1 MQNVCK
7 SAPVVGRLVEA
18 RGQVKAASRSISVDK
33 TCRWI
38 DIDEARGYV
47 PRGTEIAP
55 ISGVQ
60 ECVVTEGKSQGDD
73 RTQATSEDKCWETRP
88 CGKADCPAH
97 DAIENAYQ
105 ALGAEH
111 AAMGAKFRQFS
122 MLFKICNVMHAT
134 IELERILKIILTSA
148 TSGNAL
154 GFNRAMILLVD
165 EENGVLEGRMGIGPS
180 SMEEANRIWRDL
192 EASGATFETVVK
204 MSTENGR
211 GSEEPLTKVAKSLAF
226 PLTPGVDVT
235 VQSVLERKAFHVMD
249 ASTFDGPLSQKLRK
263 DFGRSEF
270 VVVPI
275 MAKERALGA
284 LIADN
289 EFSRKPITEDEV
301 DLLTSLAR
309 QAGLALENARVYESL
324 KLHFS
329 EVSTLQEVGKGILST
344 TNLADVLELIARIS
358 AQVIGATGSIL
369 WLYDEDTGQVIPRAS
384 FGKGTS
390 IIERKLTNLG
400 EELARWALAEKAPV
414 LVPDTKSD
422 DRFTGEERTVAR
434 SLVAVPLT
442 ALDAIIG
449 VITVYDKMARSDFDT
464 NVFEK
469 EDEQFLAI
477 LADQAAIAVQNAR
490 LFEAFKEA
498 EKRLRDTQTLL
509 LRTEKLA
516 ALGEMSAKM
525 AHEIRN
531 PLTSIGGFARR
542 VSKTLKAN
550 DPNKDYLEVIIRET
564 DRLERILNEQLQFAQ
579 LSRPRLKMED
589 LNSVVEQS
597 LVLVSEESLRKKAKI
612 LKRLSLD
619 LPKLLLDSD
628 KMKQVLI
635 NILQNALK
643 YLPVGGKIKVETKK
657 AGDFV
662 HVVIGNEGERI
673 PGELM
678 DRLFVPFFTSGKDG
692 TGLGLAVAYQIVK
705 EHGGEIRVKSDDEWS
720 TVFCV
725 CLPVSTNQDR
735 RRSQRDRRARMAD
748 RRKPFADNF

>member
-1 MQNVCK
+1 M
-7 SAPVVGRLVEA
+7 
-18 RGQVKAASRSISVDK
+18 
-33 TCRWI
+33 
-38 DIDEARGYV
+38 
-47 PRGTEIAP
+47 
-55 ISGVQ
+55 
-60 ECVVTEGKSQGDD
+60 TEGKSQGSD
-73 RTQATSEDKCWETRP
+73 RTQATSEFKCWETRP
-88 CGKADCPAH
+88 CGRAECPAH
-97 DAIENAYQ
+97 EAMEIAYQ
-105 ALGAEH
+105 ALGSEH
-111 AAMGAKFRQFS
+111 AAMGSKFRQFS

-154 GFNRAMILLVD
+154 GFNRAMIFLVD

-180 SMEEANRIWRDL
+180 SMEEANRIWADL

-204 MSTENGR
+204 MSTEGTH
-211 GSEEPLTKVAKSLAF
+211 GSEEPLTKLAKSLVF

-235 VQSVLERKAFHVMD
+235 VQSVLEKKPFHVKD
-249 ASTFDGPLSQKLRK
+249 PGSFQGPLSQKLRK

-275 MAKERALGA
+275 MAKDRARGA

-289 EFSRKPITEDEV
+289 EFNRKRITDDEV
-301 DLLTSLAR
+301 DLLTSLAH

-369 WLYDEDTGQVIPRAS
+369 WLHDEDTGAVIPRAS

-390 IIERKLTNLG
+390 IVERKLKNLG

-422 DRFTGEERTVAR
+422 ARFTDEERTVAR

-442 ALDAIIG
+442 ALDATVG

-469 EDEQFLAI
+469 GDEQFLAI

-542 VSKTLKAN
+542 VSKALKAN

-643 YLPVGGKIKVETKK
+643 FLPVGGKIKVETKR

-662 HVVIGNEGERI
+662 HVIIGNEGERI

-735 RRSQRDRRARMAD
+735 RRSLRDRRARMAD

>member
-1 MQNVCK
+1 M
-7 SAPVVGRLVEA
+7 
-18 RGQVKAASRSISVDK
+18 
-33 TCRWI
+33 
-38 DIDEARGYV
+38 

-97 DAIENAYQ
+97 EAIESAYQ
-105 ALGAEH
+105 TLGAEH

-134 IELERILKIILTSA
+134 IELERILNIILTSA

-211 GSEEPLTKVAKSLAF
+211 GSDEPLTKVAKSLAF

-301 DLLTSLAR
+301 DLLASLAR

-498 EKRLRDTQTLL
+498 ERRLRDTQTLL

-597 LVLVSEESLRKKAKI
+597 LVLVSEESLRRKAKI

-662 HVVIGNEGERI
+662 HVIIGNEGERI

-735 RRSQRDRRARMAD
+735 RRTQRDRRARMAD

>member
-1 MQNVCK
+1 M
-7 SAPVVGRLVEA
+7 
-18 RGQVKAASRSISVDK
+18 
-33 TCRWI
+33 
-38 DIDEARGYV
+38 
-47 PRGTEIAP
+47 
-55 ISGVQ
+55 
-60 ECVVTEGKSQGDD
+60 TEGKSQDIE
-73 RTQATSEDKCWETRP
+73 RAQATSDDKCWETRP
-88 CGKADCPAH
+88 CGRADCPAH
-97 DAIENAYQ
+97 DAIEKAHRK
-105 ALGAEH
+105 LESEH
-111 AAMGAKFRQFS
+111 AAVSSKYQQFS
-122 MLFKICNVMHAT
+122 MLFKICNVMHGT
-134 IELERILKIILTSA
+134 IELERILKIILTSV

-154 GFNRAMILLVD
+154 GFNRAMIFLVD
-165 EENGVLEGRMGIGPS
+165 EENGVLEGRMGTGPTS
-180 SMEEANRIWRDL
+180 IEEASRIWSDL
-192 EASGATFETVVK
+192 EASGATFEAVVK
-204 MSTENGR
+204 MSTENAR
-211 GSEEPLTKVAKSLAF
+211 CPEEPLTGVARSLVF
-226 PLTPGVDVT
+226 PLSPGVDVT
-235 VQSVLERKAFHVMD
+235 VQSVLEKRPFHVKD
-249 ASTFDGPLSQKLRK
+249 ASSFEGPLSQKLRK

-284 LIADN
+284 VIADN
-289 EFSRKPITEDEV
+289 EFNRKPITEDEV
-301 DLLTSLAR
+301 DLLSSLAH

-358 AQVIGATGSIL
+358 AQVIGATGSVL
-369 WLYDEDTGQVIPRAS
+369 WLHDEDAGQVIPRAS
-384 FGKGTS
+384 FGKGTT
-390 IIERKLTNLG
+390 IVERKLQNLG
-400 EELARWALAEKAPV
+400 EELARWALAEKAPI
-414 LVPDTKSD
+414 LVPDTASD
-422 DRFTGEERTVAR
+422 VRFTDEEKAVAR
-434 SLVAVPLT
+434 SLMAVPLK
-442 ALDAIIG
+442 ALDATIG

-498 EKRLRDTQTLL
+498 ERRLRDAQTLL

-542 VSKTLKAN
+542 VSKALKAN
-550 DPNKDYLEVIIRET
+550 DPNKDYLEVIIKET
-564 DRLERILNEQLQFAQ
+564 ERLERILNEQLQFAQ

-612 LKRLSLD
+612 LKRLSLE

-643 YLPVGGKIKVETKK
+643 FLPVGGKIKVETKR

-662 HVVIGNEGERI
+662 HVIVGNEGERI

-705 EHGGEIRVKSDDEWS
+705 EHGGEIKVKSDDEWS

-725 CLPVSTNQDR
+725 CLPISANQDR
-735 RRSQRDRRARMAD
+735 RRNMGDRRARMVD